1 MVWIF
6 VFVFMIKPNQSNL
19 IYLSRK
25 MSKVKDR
32 NSDEEIEI
40 EDMDDDDTIEI

>member
-1 MVWIF
+1 
-6 VFVFMIKPNQSNL
+6 
-19 IYLSRK
+19 

-40 EDMDDDDTIEI
+40 EDIDPNVQSKSDSAITHDKKDR